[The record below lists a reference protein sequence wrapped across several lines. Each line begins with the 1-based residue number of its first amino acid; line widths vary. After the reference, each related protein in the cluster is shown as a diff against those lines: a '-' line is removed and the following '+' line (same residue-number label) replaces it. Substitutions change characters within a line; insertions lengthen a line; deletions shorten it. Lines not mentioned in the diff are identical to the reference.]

1 MRRWEKVS
9 QLLFVIGIAI
19 LPVLLVRGWGN
30 SFTEPK
36 LACLLVLSVV
46 GVTSLAPQVWRGNR
60 LTVTPLSAGLGALL
74 VLQIASPANWAD
86 VGVHLQAIA
95 LTVCALSI
103 SLYVGNT
110 DLRILSFVR
119 VMLLPSVV
127 LLVGAL
133 AMILFRIP
141 LFSAANPF
149 GSAIGLKNSLSV
161 FLAQCVPLMLIA
173 LYYLEQ
179 RPGPRSR
186 TLQAGVFVLLSS
198 ACWGVF
204 SSRTRSAWW
213 MLMFYLLALLL
224 IWARTRERSLRRPLL
239 RTSLAA
245 IAGIALLIVVP
256 NALVWTSSTPYWDSV
271 STLFSFTHSSGRDD
285 LWRVGL
291 RMVASHPWL
300 GIGAGRYPAL
310 WRSYIAATGVDA
322 RAFAFLRPDLPI
334 FNDYLQFAIE
344 NGVTAMLIL
353 LLVAVGVPAA
363 CLVTLFKSRR
373 TEVLPEVLLCLLC
386 LATALD
392 ALVDYP
398 FLRPETLLTFTVA
411 LSLAV
416 KGTGTRFLPSL
427 PRNRGVALAALGS
440 LAIFAAV
447 VCVQLTAGFAARAV
461 WHHTRDVRALKVA
474 WSLWPWD
481 SQWNH
486 THVLAFLQAGENES
500 AERFS
505 KERRKIWPHDPES
518 YLIEAKLRESYGQFD
533 EAVAAYRH
541 ATVTVENGRCY
552 QAGYASYLRMT
563 GRVDVPASVARL
575 TRAELARCVP
585 PPASAPTGGS
595 RCGQRNAV
603 WVQARFF
610 LGYQATTKEPLQ
622 DFHIVELA
630 AHLRRA
636 GMRYAFIFAG
646 PFNEDG
652 TLPEYAFSDTAR
664 RTVERLAELAPEV
677 IVLPWVGG
685 VQDKTVF
692 LGNPQWVDTAVRET
706 KRLVETLGV
715 RGAHFDFEYISS
727 ALEDLVLL
735 AEIPQARSPEAAYGA
750 NLVQFHKRVRDALPA
765 AFISTVVP
773 STVAAVQSFKTRQTY
788 DEVRELARYANQIA
802 LIYYDTALHDQE
814 AYEENLVAQLRDIEG
829 WRRDLG
835 TSRRDFLIGLG
846 TFVNVK
852 PLRKYRD
859 LAIENLPNEIATV
872 KRAIRRTGQDCLV
885 DGVAI
890 FCEWQTGEQEWNE
903 FHDLWAASRAD
914 VTSPAS
920 PR

>member
-1 MRRWEKVS
+1 MRRWEKAS
-9 QLLFVIGIAI
+9 QRLFVIGIAI
-19 LPVLLVRGWGN
+19 LPAVLVRGWGN

-46 GVTSLAPQVWRGNR
+46 GVTSLALQVWREGR
-60 LTVTPLSAGLGALL
+60 LTVSPLSAGLGALL
-74 VLQIASPANWAD
+74 VLQIASPANWPD

-119 VMLLPSVV
+119 AMLLPSVA

-133 AMILFRIP
+133 AMILFRIR
-141 LFSAANPF
+141 LFSTANPF
-149 GSAIGLKNSLSV
+149 GAAIGLKNSLSV

-173 LYYLEQ
+173 LHDLEE
-179 RPGPRSR
+179 RRGPLSR
-186 TLQAGVFVLLSS
+186 TLQGGVFVLLSS
-198 ACWGVF
+198 ACWVVF

-213 MLMFYLLALLL
+213 MLMFYLLALFL
-224 IWARTRERSLRRPLL
+224 IWARTRERGLGRPLL
-239 RTSLAA
+239 HASLAA
-245 IAGIALLIVVP
+245 IAGIALLTAVP
-256 NALVWTSSTPYWDSV
+256 DALVWTSSTPYSDSV
-271 STLFSFTHSSGRDD
+271 STLFSFTHSSGRDQ

-291 RMVASHPWL
+291 HMVASHPWL

-322 RAFAFLRPDLPI
+322 RVFAFLRPDLPI

-344 NGVTAMLIL
+344 NGVASMLIL

-363 CLVTLFKSRR
+363 CLVTLLKSRR
-373 TEVLPEVLLCLLC
+373 TDVLPEVLLCLLC

-411 LSLAV
+411 LGLAV
-416 KGTGTRFLPSL
+416 KGMGTPFLSFL
-427 PRNRGVALAALGS
+427 PRNRGAALAALGS
-440 LAIFAAV
+440 LAIFAAA
-447 VCVQLTAGFAARAV
+447 VCVQLTVGFAARTV
-461 WHHTRDVRALKVA
+461 WRHTQDVRALEVA

-486 THVLAFLQAGENES
+486 THVLAFLEAGENES
-500 AERFS
+500 AERFAR
-505 KERRKIWPHDPES
+505 ERLEIWPHDPES
-518 YLIEAKLRESYGQFD
+518 YLIEAKLRESYRQFD
-533 EAVAAYRH
+533 EAVAAYRR
-541 ATVTVENGRCY
+541 ATITVESGRCY
-552 QAGYASYLRMT
+552 QAGYEGYLQMT
-563 GRVDVPASVARL
+563 GRSDVPASVARL
-575 TRAELARCVP
+575 TAAELARCVP
-585 PPASAPTGGS
+585 PPASESTGGS
-595 RCGQRNAV
+595 RCGQQNAV
-603 WVQARFF
+603 WVQSRFF
-610 LGYQATTKEPLQ
+610 LGHQATTKKPLQ
-622 DFHIVELA
+622 DVHIVELA

-636 GMRYAFIFAG
+636 GMKYAFVFAG
-646 PFNEDG
+646 PFNKDG

-664 RTVERLAELAPEV
+664 RTVERLRELAPEV
-677 IVLPWVGG
+677 TVLPWVGG

-692 LGNPQWVDTAVRET
+692 LDNPQWVDTAVRET

-715 RGAHFDFEYISS
+715 RGAHFDFEYVSP
-727 ALEDLVLL
+727 ALEEVALL
-735 AEIPQARSPEAAYGA
+735 EEIPQARSPEAEYGA
-750 NLVQFHKRVRDALPA
+750 HLVQFHKRVRDALPA

-773 STVAAVQSFKTRQTY
+773 STVAAVHSYKMRQTY
-788 DEVRELARYANQIA
+788 DEVRELARYTDQIA
-802 LIYYDTALHDQE
+802 LLYYDTALHDQE
-814 AYEENLVAQLRDIEG
+814 AYEGNLVAQLRDIEG

-859 LAIENLPNEIATV
+859 LAIENLPNEIATL
-872 KRAIRRTGQDCLV
+872 KRATQRTGQDCLV

-890 FCEWQTGEQEWNE
+890 FCEWQTNEQEWNE

-914 VTSPAS
+914 VASPAS